1 MTLFDDPDAPSG
13 QRQADRPPPPI
24 PDRLSFKAL
33 REAVQNCRACE
44 LYEGATQAVMGT
56 GPAPGKARLMLV
68 GEQPGDR
75 EDIEGLPF
83 VGPAGRVLDQG
94 LERAGI
100 ARADAYVTNVVKHFR
115 YKARGKRRIH
125 QTPERVHVA
134 ACHPW
139 LQAELELVGPRALV
153 CLGATA
159 AQAVLGS
166 KVRIGR
172 DRGQRMD
179 SDLADL
185 VTLTTHPSAILRQR
199 DEAER
204 GAAMDAF
211 VADLQ
216 AVAEWLEHDESNG

>member
-1 MTLFDDPDAPSG
+1 MTLFDDPHASPG
-13 QRQADRPPPPI
+13 EADHPPPPI

-33 REAVQNCRACE
+33 RESVQDCRACE

-56 GPAPGKARLMLV
+56 GPSPGKARLMLV

-83 VGPAGRVLDQG
+83 VGPAGRVLDRG

-100 ARADAYVTNVVKHFR
+100 ERADAYVTNVVKHFR

-125 QTPERVHVA
+125 QTPERVHVT
-134 ACHPW
+134 ACRPW
-139 LQAELELVGPRALV
+139 LDAELRLVKPRALV

-159 AQAVLGS
+159 AQALLGS
-166 KVRIGR
+166 HVRIGR
-172 DRGQRMD
+172 DRGHPMD
-179 SDLADL
+179 SELADL

-199 DEAER
+199 DDAER
-204 GAAMDAF
+204 EAAMEEF
-211 VADLQ
+211 VSDLHT
-216 AVAEWLEHDESNG
+216 VAEWLAANCGES